1 MVYFNFSDKIKMNLI
16 IKRFIS
22 NKINDKKEKK
32 IEQLRLHIK
41 GY

>member
-1 MVYFNFSDKIKMNLI
+1 MNLI

-32 IEQLRLHIK
+32 IEQIRLHIK

>member
-32 IEQLRLHIK
+32 IEQIRLHIK